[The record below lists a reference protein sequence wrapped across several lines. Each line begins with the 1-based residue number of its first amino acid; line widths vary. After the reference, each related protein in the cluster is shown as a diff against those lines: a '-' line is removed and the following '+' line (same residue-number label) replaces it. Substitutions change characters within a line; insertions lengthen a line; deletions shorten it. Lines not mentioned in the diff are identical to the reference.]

1 MLMNKIF
8 IIEDEDK
15 IRNEVKTFLEKSGFL
30 CDTSTDF
37 ENIIDKALSSNSQ
50 LILLDINLP
59 VFDGYYIC
67 KEIRKKSN
75 VPIIMLTSRQGE
87 IDELMSMNLGADDF
101 VAKTT
106 SPQILLARINS
117 VLKRTYST
125 ELNNNISYKG
135 LSLNLSRGTMTFEN
149 VELDLTK
156 NEMKILNILIEN
168 KENIVSRDEIMEA
181 LWQCDEFVD
190 DNTITVNV
198 NRLRR
203 KMEKLGVKDMLKTKR
218 GQGYILL

>member
-1 MLMNKIF
+1 MNKIF

-149 VELDLTK
+149 MELDLTK

-203 KMEKLGVKDMLKTKR
+203 KMEKLGAKDMLKTKR

>member
-1 MLMNKIF
+1 MNKIF

>member
-1 MLMNKIF
+1 MNKIF

-203 KMEKLGVKDMLKTKR
+203 KMEKLGAKDMLKTKR

>member
-15 IRNEVKTFLEKSGFL
+15 MRNEVKTFLEKSGFL

-149 VELDLTK
+149 MELDLTK

-203 KMEKLGVKDMLKTKR
+203 KMEKLGAKDMLKTKR

>member
-1 MLMNKIF
+1 MNKIF

-149 VELDLTK
+149 MELDLTK

>member
-1 MLMNKIF
+1 MDKIF
-8 IIEDEDK
+8 IVEDEDK
-15 IRNEVKTFLEKSGFL
+15 IRNEVKTFLEKSGFT

-37 ENIIDKALSSNSQ
+37 ENIIEILLCSNSK

-117 VLKRTYST
+117 VLKRSYRNES
-125 ELNNNISYKG
+125 NNNIIYRG
-135 LSLNLSRGTMTFEN
+135 LSLNLSKGTMEFN
-149 VELDLTK
+149 NNELDLTK
-156 NEMKILNILIEN
+156 NEMKILNMLIEN
-168 KENIVSRDEIMEA
+168 KENIVSRDEIMEC

-190 DNTITVNV
+190 ENTLTVNV

-203 KMEKLGVKDMLKTKR
+203 KMEKLGAKDKLKTK
-218 GQGYILL
+218 

>member
-1 MLMNKIF
+1 MNKIF

-15 IRNEVKTFLEKSGFL
+15 MRNEVKTFLEKSGFL

-149 VELDLTK
+149 MELDLTK

-203 KMEKLGVKDMLKTKR
+203 KMEKLGAKDMLKTKR

>member
-1 MLMNKIF
+1 MNKIF

-15 IRNEVKTFLEKSGFL
+15 MRNEVKTFLEKSGFL

-149 VELDLTK
+149 MELDLTK

>member
-1 MLMNKIF
+1 MNKIF

-15 IRNEVKTFLEKSGFL
+15 MRNEVKTFLEKSGFL

-203 KMEKLGVKDMLKTKR
+203 KMEKLGAKDMLKTKR

>member
-1 MLMNKIF
+1 MDKIF
-8 IIEDEDK
+8 IVEDEDK
-15 IRNEVKTFLEKSGFL
+15 IRNEVKTFLEKSGFT

-37 ENIIDKALSSNSQ
+37 ENIIEILLCSNSK

-117 VLKRTYST
+117 VLKRSYRNES
-125 ELNNNISYKG
+125 NNNIIYRG
-135 LSLNLSRGTMTFEN
+135 LSLNLSKGTMEFN
-149 VELDLTK
+149 NNELDLTK
-156 NEMKILNILIEN
+156 NEMKILNMLIEN
-168 KENIVSRDEIMEA
+168 KENIVSRDEIMEC

-190 DNTITVNV
+190 ENTLTVNV

-203 KMEKLGVKDMLKTKR
+203 KMEKLGAKDMLKTKR